1 MRNSFLKGKYFNKNE
16 IQKPKGEMQIET
28 KEIQKRKSNK
38 LEKKIQK
45 EHAFI
50 AQQRKLKLIAF
61 LSLKY
66 VSKSTE

>member
-16 IQKPKGEMQIET
+16 IQKPKEEMQIET
-28 KEIQKRKSNK
+28 KEIQQRKSNK
-38 LEKKIQK
+38 LEKIQK